1 MLIITLLT
9 DFGSLYPAQMKGV
22 ILSRLGERARDIA
35 FVDIAHDIPPQ
46 DVRAGAFALLS
57 IVRFFPPGT
66 IHIAVVDPGVG
77 TDRAGLAVESG
88 GQLFLGPDNGLLLPA
103 ARSLLAAGGSLR
115 AYRITLPLPQAASVP
130 AQNSLSASANPF
142 SSANSTA
149 PSPPFPPSLALPV
162 SSTFH
167 GRDVFAPAA
176 ALLALGRSASEL
188 GPRVRPKDLD
198 FGGAQRTDRGIE
210 ATVIYVDRFGNLIL
224 NLRKLPAFQVSLK
237 GIKLKRVRTYAQ
249 ARRIEPLITLGSH
262 GFAEIA
268 VNQGSAAGA
277 FGLKAGDRIALE
289 EI

>member
-9 DFGSLYPAQMKGV
+9 DFGSFYPAQMKGV
-22 ILSRLGERARDIA
+22 ILSRLNDENVT

-57 IVRFFPPGT
+57 SVRYFPSGT

-77 TDRAGLAVESG
+77 TGRLGLVVESG
-88 GQLFLGPDNGLLLPA
+88 GQLFVGPDNGLLLPA
-103 ARSLLAAGGSLR
+103 ARSLGKPE
-115 AYRITLPLPQAASVP
+115 AYRIAGKFEA
-130 AQNSLSASANPF
+130 
-142 SSANSTA
+142 
-149 PSPPFPPSLALPV
+149 

-167 GRDVFAPAA
+167 GRDIFAPVA
-176 ALLALGRSASEL
+176 ALLAGGERPAFL

-198 FGGAQRTDRGIE
+198 FGEAKRTSNGVE

-224 NLRKLPAFQVSLK
+224 NLKRLPSAELRLK
-237 GIKLKRVRTYAQ
+237 GIRLKKVRTYGE
-249 ARRIEPLITLGSH
+249 ARRIEPLITMGSH

-268 VNQGSAAGA
+268 VNLGSAAEA
-277 FGLKAGDRIALE
+277 FCLKAGDRIELE

>member
-1 MLIITLLT
+1 MKIITLLT
-9 DFGSLYPAQMKGV
+9 DFGSFYPAQMKGV
-22 ILSRLGERARDIA
+22 ILSRLGDKAQNIT

-103 ARSLLAAGGSLR
+103 ARSLIAGGASLR
-115 AYRITLPLPQAASVP
+115 AYRIALPLPQPQSGPAAS
-130 AQNSLSASANPF
+130 AIAAGSAAIHPSAPL
-142 SSANSTA
+142 
-149 PSPPFPPSLALPV
+149 PLPV
-162 SSTFH
+162 SCTFH

-176 ALLALGRSASEL
+176 ALLAQGRSASDF
-188 GPRVRPKDLD
+188 GPRVRPKDLN
-198 FGGAQRTDRGIE
+198 FGEASRTDRGIA

-224 NLRKLPAFQVSLK
+224 NLRKLPAFQVRLK

-249 ARRIEPLITLGSH
+249 ARRIEPLITQGSH

-268 VNQGSAAGA
+268 VNQGNAAEA
-277 FGLKAGDRIALE
+277 FCLKAGDRIELE